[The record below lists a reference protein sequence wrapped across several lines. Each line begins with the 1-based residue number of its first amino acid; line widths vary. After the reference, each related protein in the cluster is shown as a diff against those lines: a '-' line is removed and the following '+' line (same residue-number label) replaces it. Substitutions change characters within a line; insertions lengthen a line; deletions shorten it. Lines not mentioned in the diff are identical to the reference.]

1 MKEYNASHLN
11 ELAMDII
18 LYAGDCRNL
27 VNEAFKAASDGKD
40 YKEIK
45 ELFHQARLIITKAHK
60 LQTDVIQ
67 STIFNEK
74 QEMTMLFI
82 HAQDTLMT
90 INSELFISEN
100 VLQLFC
106 QNRIDMHMKL
116 NGIEGERY
124 E

>member
-1 MKEYNASHLN
+1 MEEYTINDLN
-11 ELAMDII
+11 QLAMDII

-27 VNEAFKAASDGKD
+27 VNEAFKAAGDGKD
-40 YKEIK
+40 YTEIK
-45 ELFHQARLIITKAHK
+45 ELFHQARLKITKAHK

-74 QEMTMLFI
+74 QDMTMLFI

-100 VLQLFC
+100 ILQLYY
-106 QNRIDMHMKL
+106 K
-116 NGIEGERY
+116 NGLHSNG
-124 E
+124 